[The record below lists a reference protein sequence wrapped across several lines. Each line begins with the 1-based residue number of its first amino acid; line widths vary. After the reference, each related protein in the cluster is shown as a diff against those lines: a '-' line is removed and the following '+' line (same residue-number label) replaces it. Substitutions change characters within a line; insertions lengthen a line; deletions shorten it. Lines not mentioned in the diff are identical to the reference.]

1 MINYI
6 WLFFVVVSVVLAFF
20 TGKMQAV
27 SESVFASAQ
36 SAVEISIGLIG
47 VMALWLGI
55 VEIAKRAGLME
66 AFAKLI
72 SPVLRLIFPS
82 IPKDDPVQADIAMNI
97 TSNALGLG
105 NAATPFGIKAM
116 EGLQR
121 LNKNEKDTASDDMC
135 TFLTINTAGVQLIP
149 VTVIGI
155 LLSLKATDPSDI
167 ILPTIIATFGALVI
181 GLIFVKVL
189 IHFFPESSKKKG
201 DKKCRT

>member
-6 WLFFVVVSVVLAFF
+6 WLFFVASSVVIAFA
-20 TGKMQAV
+20 TGRV
-27 SESVFASAQ
+27 SDVSQSVFTSAQ

-47 VMALWLGI
+47 IMSLWLGI
-55 VEIAKRAGLME
+55 VEIAKRAGLMKS
-66 AFAKLI
+66 FAKLI

-155 LLSLKATDPSDI
+155 LVSLGATDASEI
-167 ILPTIIATFGALVI
+167 ILPTMIATFGALVT
-181 GLIFVKVL
+181 GLIFVKTL
-189 IHFFPESSKKKG
+189 ICLFPESSKKKG
-201 DKKCRT
+201 GKKCKI

>member
-6 WLFFVVVSVVLAFF
+6 WLFFVVSSVVFAFS
-20 TGKMQAV
+20 TGKMQDV
-27 SESVFASAQ
+27 SDSVFSSAQ

-47 VMALWLGI
+47 IMSLWLGI
-55 VEIAKRAGLME
+55 VEIAKRAKLLE
-66 AFAKLI
+66 AFSKLI

-82 IPKDDPVQADIAMNI
+82 IPKNDEVQSDIAMNVA
-97 TSNALGLG
+97 SNALGLG

-149 VTVIGI
+149 ITVISI
-155 LLSLKATDPSDI
+155 LVSLGGTNPTDI
-167 ILPTIIATFGALVI
+167 ILPTLISTFGALVI
-181 GLIFVKVL
+181 GLAFVKFL
-189 IHFFPESSKKKG
+189 IKISPEPSKKG
-201 DKKCRT
+201 ETKCKR